1 MRYLCVISW
10 AIFTWFTYYYS
21 ESTGMDSEAFSGQ
34 NQNINLS
41 KKIIDILSV
50 ETFFKGPYKKEIK
63 FALFIKELSIT

>member
-1 MRYLCVISW
+1 
-10 AIFTWFTYYYS
+10 
-21 ESTGMDSEAFSGQ
+21 MDNEAFSGQ

-41 KKIIDILSV
+41 KKKMAILSV